1 VRANE
6 GGENGGEDSHDDT
19 RAHES
24 ERHAQDASSQGS
36 LKQMRESFIITTE
49 ERGKLILICILNI
62 VR

>member
-1 VRANE
+1 VSANE

-49 ERGKLILICILNI
+49 QRDK
-62 VR
+62 